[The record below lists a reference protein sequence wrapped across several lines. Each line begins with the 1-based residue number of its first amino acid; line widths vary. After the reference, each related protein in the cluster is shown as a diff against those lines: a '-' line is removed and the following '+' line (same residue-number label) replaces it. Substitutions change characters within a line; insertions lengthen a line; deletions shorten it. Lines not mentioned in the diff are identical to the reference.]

1 MGGFTLVND
10 PKRAAVSQRP
20 EMPELPEA
28 LKKAVGQGIELR
40 ELRELREEKEEE
52 EEVEEELPL
61 NEEPWIRDEE
71 QRFLEVLRRFE
82 QEQKRYK
89 DLQQWDEELQREER
103 LRWEVGQRLRREAL
117 PLSSGRHKGESL
129 QPLGVDVLLRDRKMG
144 LEHWEGDV
152 RRREEELQRLE
163 TLVRRRDEEPSPLD
177 SELQRLKGL
186 LQRRTEELRSLKL
199 KVQRRKE
206 EVSRMEGL
214 LQRKDEREK
223 VRRNSVGL
231 KRAEGLVRHLEEK
244 RLSSMEE
251 RNLEVLREYE
261 ELQRWAR
268 GEDLVEKD
276 QRQPQSWEGPQQQ
289 PGREELQLRWNELL
303 RNWEELLRL
312 RKEER
317 KCQWDVELRYHENEL
332 RRLNG
337 DLQLFYQRLRL
348 VPMEEQQPDESPLIR
363 NKQLRR
369 LKRLHHYK
377 KLQHGYEDLAR
388 RINEELQ
395 VLNQEP
401 LMQYDEQRQ
410 IFEETWVR
418 FQEDSSRY
426 IHSQLDASYYDESP
440 GTLTTD
446 RFRDL
451 VQASKIVFPTITAT
465 EIKDRSKADFM
476 AKTIAFLQTTWFIL
490 QCIARAIQHLDL
502 TELELVTLALAVLGG
517 IIAFFWW
524 DKPLGVQVAVPV
536 YLRGVEPVKTLPD
549 EEPVSL
555 KSSEPIFAKHSISEL
570 GIPRNS
576 KTSIPRG
583 VGSNLFVLPWGCKIF
598 LLGPLQ

>member
-10 PKRAAVSQRP
+10 PKRAAISQRP

-28 LKKAVGQGIELR
+28 LKRSVGQGIELQ
-40 ELRELREEKEEE
+40 ELREEREWEEDI
-52 EEVEEELPL
+52 EEELPL

-71 QRFLEVLRRFE
+71 QRFFEVLQRFE
-82 QEQKRYK
+82 QEQKRHK
-89 DLQQWDEELQREER
+89 DQQQWEEELQREER
-103 LRWEVGQRLRREAL
+103 LRWEVGQRLRKEAL
-117 PLSSGRHKGESL
+117 PLKVSNGQHGEHL
-129 QPLGVDVLLRDRKMG
+129 QPVGVDVLLRDRKMG
-144 LEHWEGDV
+144 LEHWESDM
-152 RRREEELQRLE
+152 RRREEELQHLE
-163 TLVRRRDEEPSPLD
+163 TLVRRREEEPSPLNSD
-177 SELQRLKGL
+177 LGRLKGL

-199 KVQRRKE
+199 KVQRRQE

-214 LQRKDEREK
+214 LQRKAETEK

-231 KRAEGLVRHLEEK
+231 KRAEELVRHLQEK

-251 RNLEVLREYE
+251 RNLEVLREYG

-268 GEDLVEKD
+268 GEDFVEKG
-276 QRQPQSWEGPQQQ
+276 QPRPWEGPRQ
-289 PGREELQLRWNELL
+289 PGSEELQLRWNELL
-303 RNWEELLRL
+303 RKWEELLQL
-312 RKEER
+312 RKDER
-317 KCQWDVELRYHENEL
+317 KRHWDVELRYHENEL
-332 RRLNG
+332 QRLNG
-337 DLQLFYQRLRL
+337 DLQSCYQRLRL

-369 LKRLHHYK
+369 LKRLRHYK
-377 KLQHGYEDLAR
+377 KLQHGYEDLGH

-395 VLNQEP
+395 VLSQEP
-401 LMQYDEQRQ
+401 LMHYDEQRQ

-418 FQEDSSRY
+418 FQEGSSRY
-426 IHSQLDASYYDESP
+426 IHSQLDANYYDESP
-440 GTLTTD
+440 GTLSTD

-536 YLRGVEPVKTLPD
+536 YLRGVAPVKTLPD

-555 KSSEPIFAKHSISEL
+555 KFSEIIIRATFNI
-570 GIPRNS
+570 
-576 KTSIPRG
+576 
-583 VGSNLFVLPWGCKIF
+583 
-598 LLGPLQ
+598 